1 MMIRHTLNYYSQ
13 FCRKIVVFD
22 NQSTD
27 ASVVLAQQYPNV
39 VVVPLDTANEF
50 VEDELTHLKNT
61 CWKGSTA
68 DFVIVCDM
76 DELLYHP
83 QMVEQLNHAKKL
95 QVAIPVVTGFNMLSH
110 TFPLDYHRLITQQV
124 TTGFKTCRFDKHI
137 LFDPKQVQEI
147 NYNPG
152 AHICFP
158 QFYSDQHIDALV
170 EFKLL
175 HYKYLGRDYLYQKH
189 QGVVNRMSQVSKDK
203 KHGYE
208 YLEGATHIDKVFDTA
223 NHLIQVVTEN

>member
-27 ASVVLAQQYPNV
+27 ASAAMAQQYANV
-39 VVVPLDTANEF
+39 QVRRLNTKNEF
-50 VEDELTHLKNT
+50 IEDALTEVKNN
-61 CWKGSTA
+61 CWKGSVA

-83 QMVEQLNHAKKL
+83 NLDKQLLRAKQL
-95 QVAIPVVTGFNMLSH
+95 QVAMPVVTGYNMLSES
-110 TFPLDYHRLITQQV
+110 FPLDYEQLITQQV
-124 TTGFKTCRFDKHI
+124 RQGFKTCRFDKHI
-137 LFDPKQVQEI
+137 VFDPKQVKEI

-158 QFYSDQHIDALV
+158 EFHTPIQVDALV

-223 NHLIQVVTEN
+223 NHLIQVVTKN